1 MQFQKKKCLIQTNEH
16 LIFFFFLQSVLIKRN
31 TELKKKQLLPNHS
44 FYFQSNLS
52 LEASLW
58 NNTAS
63 TFFLLLDSMLFQIF

>member
-1 MQFQKKKCLIQTNEH
+1 MQFQKKVFDTDKWTP
-16 LIFFFFLQSVLIKRN
+16 FFIFFLQSVLIKRN

-63 TFFLLLDSMLFQIF
+63 TSFLLLDSMLFQIF